1 MDSTSSPDTQ
11 NSKTVT
17 LIESDISHH
26 RWHGKRAPHGRAN
39 PEL

>member
-1 MDSTSSPDTQ
+1 MDSTSSLDAK

-26 RWHGKRAPHGRAN
+26 RWRGKHSPHGRTN
-39 PEL
+39 PEF